1 MSNYQTMQE
10 GQFVLFK
17 NDKKTDQSQPDMTGK
32 IMQGGVE
39 KRMAAWGKIGKNGKF
54 LSGKIT
60 EFKISEEKSSSRNQ
74 ENNSDNSND
83 LPF

>member
-17 NDKKTDQSQPDMTGK
+17 NDKKTEQSQPEMTGK

-60 EFKISEEKSSSRNQ
+60 DFKIHDEKPSSQ
-74 ENNSDNSND
+74 PQQNNEDD
-83 LPF
+83 LF

>member
-17 NDKKTDQSQPDMTGK
+17 NEKKTDASQPDMTGK

-39 KRMAAWGKIGKNGKF
+39 KRLAAWGKIGKNGKF
-54 LSGKIT
+54 LSGKVS
-60 EFKISEEKSSSRNQ
+60 EFKISEDKPSSQHQ
-74 ENNSDNSND
+74 ENGADD
-83 LPF
+83 LF

>member
-1 MSNYQTMQE
+1 MSNYKTMQE

-17 NDKKTDQSQPDMTGK
+17 NDKKTEPSQPDMTGK

-60 EFKISEEKSSSRNQ
+60 DFKISDDKSSSRYQ
-74 ENNSDNSND
+74 ENDDPSADI
-83 LPF
+83 F